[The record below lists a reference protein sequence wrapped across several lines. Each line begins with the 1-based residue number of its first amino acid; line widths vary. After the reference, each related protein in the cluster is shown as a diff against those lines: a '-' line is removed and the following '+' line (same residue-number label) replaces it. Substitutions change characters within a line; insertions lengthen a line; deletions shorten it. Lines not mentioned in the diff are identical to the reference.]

1 MSNWR
6 KFLIDYLKS
15 GGGGFLRSVDG
26 EIAALPVLRALS
38 SAAPAAGPLVA
49 VVPDAAQLDR
59 TLEDLKVLAELAGLS
74 PRILVIPEAGRGKLL
89 FPGVESRRARAL
101 DAALREEFDLVI
113 GGCHALLGPAPS
125 PDESRNASLTI
136 VPGMTIAPEELASRL
151 VALDYDDEYEATTT
165 GEFARRGG
173 IIDIFSPAHDFP
185 CRVEFFGDEV
195 ESLRSFDPATQR
207 STGTPE
213 RYEVIGR
220 SGITAGGAADSD
232 AFAYFEGK
240 PFRLL
245 IFHPADIAS
254 LLGKYAAPGAAERL
268 RALAAAKL
276 AEGNLHMMLDAGEL
290 PPDLAGLPGQWQE
303 SGVQSVSLEYQGEF
317 DRSTAEVAA
326 QLAAGELRQRLA
338 EHLRGGGSAVCFA
351 CHREELPAVRKFVA
365 DELRLTGAACDAAA
379 LTRSFVLAG
388 TRCAFIAESTLVA
401 AGLRLVGREPAEA
414 ELTAELPA
422 PADAKTEENRDFS
435 LADLEE
441 GDYVVHLDH
450 GIGIFRGSRVLKA
463 NGVAR
468 EVLVVEY
475 RDEKLLYVPLLQ
487 AAKLSRYLGAVGR
500 IPLHAIGGSRWKRDQ
515 ENARGGVRS
524 YAAEMLRFQA
534 VRQSIKGLASA
545 PDTAAMESFLRA
557 FPYHDTRDQLRASAE
572 IARDMHAERPMD
584 RLLCGDVGYGKT
596 ELAMRAAF
604 RSVASGF
611 QVAVLAPTTVLA
623 QQHYRSFTERFAGFP
638 VRIGVLSRFRTAQQQ
653 ARTIAELAAGEI
665 DIVIGTHRLCAGEV
679 RFRNLG
685 LVVIDE
691 EQRFGVEHKERL
703 RRFRTEADVLSMSA
717 TPIPRTLYL
726 AMAGAR
732 DLSTLMT
739 PPKLRLPVKTVIA
752 PRELPL
758 VVGAIRAELARG
770 GQVYYLH
777 NRVRTIE
784 DAADELRRAVPGATF
799 AVAHGQ
805 MRENELEE
813 VMERFLA
820 GAIDVLVCS
829 TIIESGLD
837 VPNANT
843 IIIEHAE
850 RFGLAELYQLRGR
863 VGRWKNQAYAY
874 MLLPKRELIG
884 TDARKRLAAIR
895 RCSNLGAGFQLALH
909 DLEIRGSGN
918 LLGAEQSGHLNA
930 IGFELYCQ
938 LLRLEIRRM
947 SGQEVRLLPD
957 VEPAIDFVTFGFSAP
972 PGNLAAAIPP
982 RYIGGER
989 LRIAA
994 YRKLASLESEAAL
1007 EDFRAELV
1015 DRFGKLPAE
1024 TENLL
1029 EVTRLKIL
1037 AALAG
1042 YRIFTVVE
1050 GRVTLRNPGD
1060 TIYRLADGCAPS
1072 VDYRDPPRLR
1082 LVHLAKILR
1091 DAGRKTAADPQKSRR
1106 E

>member
-1 MSNWR
+1 MVNWR
-6 KFLIDYLKS
+6 NFLTDYLKTADRAAFCR
-15 GGGGFLRSVDG
+15 GVDADT
-26 EIAALPVLRALS
+26 AALPILRAMH
-38 SAAPAAGPLVA
+38 SAPSGSGALVT
-49 VVPDAAQLDR
+49 VVPDPAQLDR
-59 TLEDLKVLAELAGLS
+59 LLEDLRNIAAAAGLS
-74 PRILVIPEAGRGKLL
+74 PRILVIPETGRGKLL
-89 FPGVESRRARAL
+89 FPGAESRRARAL
-101 DAALREEFDLVI
+101 DAALRQEFDLVL
-113 GGCHALLGPAPS
+113 GGCHALLGPAPA
-125 PDESRNASLTI
+125 PEESRRASLTLT
-136 VPGMTIAPEELASRL
+136 PGMTIAPAELAERL
-151 VALDYDDEYEATTT
+151 VALDYDDEYEAVAT

-173 IIDIFSPAHDFP
+173 IIDIYSPAHDFP

-195 ESLRSFDPATQR
+195 ESLRGFDPATQR
-207 STGTPE
+207 STGELE

-220 SGITAGGAADSD
+220 SGITAGGAADAD

-240 PFRLL
+240 PFRMLL
-245 IFHPADIAS
+245 LHPSETFA
-254 LLGKYAAPGAAERL
+254 LLAKYAAPAATERL
-268 RALAAAKL
+268 LSLAGAKL
-276 AEGNLHMMLDAGEL
+276 AEDSLDIMLDVGEI
-290 PPDLAGLPGQWQE
+290 PPDLPIPSDRWRDSGALPLQ
-303 SGVQSVSLEYQGEF
+303 LEYQGDF
-317 DRSTAEVAA
+317 DRSTADIAA
-326 QLAAGELRQRLA
+326 QLAADELRQRLA
-338 EHLRGGGSAVCFA
+338 RYLDNGGRAVCFA
-351 CHREELPAVRKFVA
+351 SHDEELPAVRKFVA
-365 DELRLTGAACDAAA
+365 ETLGAPRTACAVAGM
-379 LTRSFVLAG
+379 LRSFELVAE
-388 TRCAFIAESTLVA
+388 RCLFIAESTLVA
-401 AGLRLVGREPAEA
+401 AGLRLAERETPTPA
-414 ELTAELPA
+414 TAEPS
-422 PADAKTEENRDFS
+422 PSSVDDAAAAERDFS

-500 IPLHAIGGSRWKRDQ
+500 ISLHAIGGSRWKRDR
-515 ENARGGVRS
+515 ESARGGVRS

-557 FPYHDTRDQLRASAE
+557 FPYHDTPDQRRATAE

-604 RSVASGF
+604 RAVASGF
-611 QVAVLAPTTVLA
+611 QVAVLAPTTVLV

-638 VRIGVLSRFRTAQQQ
+638 VRIGVLSRLRSAAQQS
-653 ARTIAELAAGEI
+653 RTIAELAAGEV
-665 DIVIGTHRLCAGEV
+665 DIVIGTHRLCSGEV
-679 RFRNLG
+679 KFKNLG

-739 PPKLRLPVKTVIA
+739 PPKFRLPVKTVIA
-752 PRELPL
+752 PGELPL
-758 VVGAIRAELARG
+758 VVNAIRAELARG

-777 NRVRTIE
+777 NRVRTID
-784 DAADELRRAVPGATF
+784 DAAEELRKAVPGATF

-820 GAIDVLVCS
+820 GAVDVLVCS

-938 LLRLEIRRM
+938 LLRMEILRM
-947 SGQEVRLLPD
+947 SGKQVKILPD

-972 PGNLAAAIPP
+972 PGNIAAAIPP
-982 RYIGGER
+982 GYIGGER

-994 YRKLASLESEAAL
+994 YRKLSSLESEAAL
-1007 EDFRAELV
+1007 DDYRDELV
-1015 DRFGKLPAE
+1015 DRFGKLPEE
-1024 TENLL
+1024 TVNLL
-1029 EVTRLKIL
+1029 EVTRLRIL

-1050 GRVTLRNPGD
+1050 GRVEEFPD
-1060 TIYRLADGCAPS
+1060 
-1072 VDYRDPPRLR
+1072 
-1082 LVHLAKILR
+1082 
-1091 DAGRKTAADPQKSRR
+1091 
-1106 E
+1106 